1 MDIHSRNDTARSAI
15 IIETTCTET
24 LSLSRRLSSVS
35 SVSSVLFMNPTPIII
50 IIPSS
55 SVPGYV
61 DTDTDTGAET
71 SSSTSSKSAQQAS
84 SIEPSQQLSSSTQ
97 SQSQDALQQ
106 SERGAGSAAH
116 SMGAHVGIGVSVGL
130 AIAAICLAA
139 AWYWRRAWRRR
150 KRKAA
155 VVERPSPVGL
165 IAELDGGWTPP
176 TPQRRRSTLSRSLR
190 DSWYLVLQRNQDED
204 VPPLPKPPCEVDPE
218 MSFLDLTPSETKSRR
233 SISKT
238 SEL

>member
-35 SVSSVLFMNPTPIII
+35 SVSSVVFMNPTPI

-71 SSSTSSKSAQQAS
+71 SSSTSSESAQQAS
-84 SIEPSQQLSSSTQ
+84 SIESSQQPSYSTQ
-97 SQSQDALQQ
+97 SQDTLQQ

-116 SMGAHVGIGVSVGL
+116 SIGAHVGIGVSVGL
-130 AIAAICLAA
+130 AIAALCLAA
-139 AWYWRRAWRRR
+139 AWYWRRTRRRR

-218 MSFLDLTPSETKSRR
+218 MSFLDLTPSETKSKR